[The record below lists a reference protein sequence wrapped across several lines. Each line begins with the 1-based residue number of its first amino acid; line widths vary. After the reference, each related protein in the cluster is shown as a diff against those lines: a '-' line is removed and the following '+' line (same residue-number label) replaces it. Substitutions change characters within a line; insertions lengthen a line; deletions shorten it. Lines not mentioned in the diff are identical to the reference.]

1 MSGSKPVTFFGEMSL
16 DIAKKLPDLWNDV
29 CEISRKNG
37 YIVDAEFN
45 VISLYEEMDSKLYVT
60 KIITGGDRRVKKII
74 RRVFEKTKAEPVEQY
89 EMIGTDGKLP
99 IWKNMK

>member
-1 MSGSKPVTFFGEMSL
+1 MPGNKPVTFFGEMSL
-16 DIAKKLPDLWNDV
+16 DITKKLPDLWNDV

-45 VISLYEEMDSKLYVT
+45 VISLYEEMDSRLYVT
-60 KIITGGDRRVKKII
+60 KIITGRDRRVKKII
-74 RRVFEKTKAEPVEQY
+74 KRVFEKSKGEPVEQY

-99 IWKNMK
+99 IWKGE